1 MRRSSIFMSVLL
13 SLFIFQSIWNV
24 AAAYCAHEQT
34 IEPLTITTHFGH
46 HDIDKSSKNQDAFAI
61 TEQDSDPV
69 LTVNHHDHLPSCFQ
83 LAVFNQ
89 QNDVEYILSQVYELK
104 QKYTWLNFYQSPD
117 LFISD
122 PPPVFTLL

>member
-1 MRRSSIFMSVLL
+1 MTVLL

-69 LTVNHHDHLPSCFQ
+69 LTVNHHDHLPSCFHVVIVEAQ
-83 LAVFNQ
+83 EKIVSPLIQSSEPKQ
-89 QNDVEYILSQVYELK
+89 QYYWSNSYKSPHISK
-104 QKYTWLNFYQSPD
+104 Q
-117 LFISD
+117 D
-122 PPPVFTLL
+122 PPPILTLL